1 MPFSSNN
8 ADTGLN
14 LQDTYLKRSNGSGAS
29 AEWRAA
35 AGLTDAALASG
46 AFKAKLPQAKFS
58 GLEDKTPFD
67 TFAPMEIVATQASV
81 KAMRSRHPGPLL
93 FFPTDRKD
101 QIRMNDDI
109 PQAWADA
116 GPSTTLSGTAEP
128 GESYSLQVGI
138 WSAANVTANAS
149 DVSCKSH
156 DHCWHLGC
164 ILPRRQ
170 QQSCGQG
177 LR

>member
-109 PQAWADA
+109 PQVISTPQILQKFSDLFPRPWA
-116 GPSTTLSGTAEP
+116 PPCS
-128 GESYSLQVGI
+128 
-138 WSAANVTANAS
+138 
-149 DVSCKSH
+149 SH
-156 DHCWHLGC
+156 
-164 ILPRRQ
+164 RR
-170 QQSCGQG
+170 
-177 LR
+177 